1 MSEKKYTPYEV
12 ALEVLKKAQEVYN
25 KHKEEALEKAHKFS
39 NFPTEAEKK
48 QSERAKNKSD
58 SIFGQGKTHEK
69 SSHEKGV
76 NQPASDAKKEGN
88 SVAGVQST
96 YDRKAAK
103 KTHEKTLKEIK
114 GMKKP
119 DLPKSEDMDK
129 CGDMKTVGKKEE
141 KKEDLEK
148 FVATGSM
155 APGSVA
161 STGGP
166 SLGSQIGF
174 GKSDK
179 KEYSGKVGDVD
190 PKIISDMKS
199 KLSDAKKDK
208 KLPEFL
214 KKKKMKK
221 ANAGGSEDTLA
232 PKAPKAGSPQPP
244 SISGDQGWSN
254 AKKSEEGK

>member
-1 MSEKKYTPYEV
+1 MSEKKYTPYEA

-25 KHKEEALEKAHKFS
+25 KHKELDKCGEISKEEDLINQAVNNIMGDKHGVDDIMSKLPKEK
-39 NFPTEAEKK
+39 
-48 QSERAKNKSD
+48 RAKVLAALRNK
-58 SIFGQGKTHEK
+58 
-69 SSHEKGV
+69 
-76 NQPASDAKKEGN
+76 DAKKAEMCKGWM
-88 SVAGVQST
+88 
-96 YDRKAAK
+96 DKA
-103 KTHEKTLKEIK
+103 E
-114 GMKKP
+114 
-119 DLPKSEDMDK
+119 DLDK
-129 CGDMKTVGKKEE
+129 CGDIKTVGKKE
-141 KKEDLEK
+141 KKEEDLEK
-148 FVATGSM
+148 FVASGSM

-166 SLGSQIGF
+166 SIGSQIGF

-221 ANAGGSEDTLA
+221 ANAGGSEDIAA

-254 AKKSEEGK
+254 AKKSEEEK